1 MEALTGFRH
10 ILRPDGLSNTLLSQ
24 GCVLG
29 AALTM
34 GMVQNVHS
42 KDRGGNEEPL
52 VARVQ
57 LTGQPAVVSS
67 LDLFQ
72 QWLTQ
77 PKLMFPLFWRLE
89 VCYQGVGRVGSTSA
103 SLLGLQMAAFPMS
116 PYGVPSVQVSVL
128 ISSSEATSHSGS
140 GPTVMISF

>member
-1 MEALTGFRH
+1 
-10 ILRPDGLSNTLLSQ
+10 
-24 GCVLG
+24 
-29 AALTM
+29 M

-67 LDLFQ
+67 LWPLPTVV
-72 QWLTQ
+72 TQ

-89 VCYQGVGRVGSTSA
+89 VCSQAVGRVGSASA
-103 SLLGLQMAAFPMS
+103 SLLGLQMAAFS
-116 PYGVPSVQVSVL
+116 RVPTWHSLCAGLCPHVL
-128 ISSSEATSHSGS
+128 FQGHQS
-140 GPTVMISF
+140 

>member
-1 MEALTGFRH
+1 MWFSH
-10 ILRPDGLSNTLLSQ
+10 VFYPDDLNNISLSQ

-34 GMVQNVHS
+34 GMVQDVHS

-67 LDLFQ
+67 L
-72 QWLTQ
+72 
-77 PKLMFPLFWRLE
+77 
-89 VCYQGVGRVGSTSA
+89 
-103 SLLGLQMAAFPMS
+103 
-116 PYGVPSVQVSVL
+116 
-128 ISSSEATSHSGS
+128 
-140 GPTVMISF
+140 

>member
-57 LTGQPAVVSS
+57 LTGQPTVVSS
-67 LDLFQ
+67 L
-72 QWLTQ
+72 
-77 PKLMFPLFWRLE
+77 
-89 VCYQGVGRVGSTSA
+89 
-103 SLLGLQMAAFPMS
+103 
-116 PYGVPSVQVSVL
+116 
-128 ISSSEATSHSGS
+128 
-140 GPTVMISF
+140 

>member
-10 ILRPDGLSNTLLSQ
+10 ILCPDGLSNTLLSQ

-67 LDLFQ
+67 LWPLPTVV
-72 QWLTQ
+72 TQ

-89 VCYQGVGRVGSTSA
+89 VCSQAVGRVGSASA
-103 SLLGLQMAAFPMS
+103 SLLGLQMAAFS
-116 PYGVPSVQVSVL
+116 RVPTWHSLCAGLCPHVL
-128 ISSSEATSHSGS
+128 FQGHQS
-140 GPTVMISF
+140 